1 MNLKLSLDTLL
12 EILSNWEKD
21 KVWISFSCDDIEYL
35 ESNIIIKGLGT
46 YLTKDEVINEIRKY
60 KGDGLN

>member
-1 MNLKLSLDTLL
+1 MNLKLSLDILL

-35 ESNIIIKGLGT
+35 ESNVIVKGLGT
-46 YLTKDEVINEIRKY
+46 YYAKDEVINEIRKY

>member
-12 EILSNWEKD
+12 KTLGNWEKD
-21 KVWISFSCDDIEYL
+21 KVWISFCGNDIEYL

-46 YLTKDEVINEIRKY
+46 YYTKDEVINEIRKY